1 MITLIR
7 NLGIFFHSRNELF
20 RTIFLSQSVFLISSG
35 FELMGILL
43 LGPLIFLATSG
54 EEAMTNE
61 NIMWIY
67 NLLNFNAFESFFLF
81 FFILTIS
88 LILVGVFSS
97 IFSVTLVSKISTG
110 SGVTL
115 GNRLL
120 SHYISL
126 NWSDIKSI
134 SNTKIIN
141 EIYQESSRVTE
152 NIFVPFMMI
161 SKSSILCFFIL
172 LGLLYIDPYLTVLF
186 FIFLSSVYFLMY
198 FLFRAGLYKNSA
210 FLTYAHEQRLLSLSN
225 IFEMFKQIKIWG
237 NAKYFQD
244 HFNQA
249 SLTWGRAYRKNLNV
263 ALLPRYFVEASIL
276 LAAATAI
283 YLSAQPGLQFADSL
297 AKTSIFL
304 FSAFKLLPAIQSLY
318 YSSSQIRGNIYAL
331 ENILSTMKKYNH
343 FELKHKNTDGNKKDI
358 TEIKNI
364 LFQNIYFTYPNSDK
378 TLLQNINVTFT
389 KDKIYGLTGPSGAG
403 KSTFCDILMGLL
415 LQDEGSIL
423 VNGDEAIIYENKLWF
438 KNISYSPPNPIV
450 INDSIQNNI
459 FYKSDDVHDINFL
472 NSLAN
477 LDFLDLEKT
486 EINIDSNSL
495 SAGQI
500 QRIDLARVFARMIP
514 SIIILDEPTASL
526 DALNTK
532 NFISNLQELKQNK
545 IIILVTHELDLL
557 EMVDSVMIIDDGN
570 LEEYPDIFNAME
582 SSKTFKDLLAS
593 SSKDDNY

>member
-61 NIMWIY
+61 NIIWVY
-67 NLLNFNAFESFFLF
+67 NLFNFNAFESLFLF

-115 GNRLL
+115 GSRLL

-126 NWSDIKSI
+126 NWSDIKST

-237 NAKYFQD
+237 NAEYFQD

-283 YLSAQPGLQFADSL
+283 YFSAQPGFQFADSL

-331 ENILSTMKKYNH
+331 ENILSTMSKDNH
-343 FELKHKNTDGNKKDI
+343 FELKHKNADGNKKDI

-364 LFQNIYFTYPNSDK
+364 SFQNIYFTYPNSDK
-378 TLLQNINVTFT
+378 TSLQNINASFT

-415 LQDEGSIL
+415 HQDEGSIL
-423 VNGDEAIIYENKLWF
+423 VNGDEVLIYENKLWF

-472 NSLAN
+472 NSLVN
-477 LDFLDLEKT
+477 LNFLDLEKT
-486 EINIDSNSL
+486 EINIDSSSL

-500 QRIDLARVFARMIP
+500 QRIDLARVFARIIP

-557 EMVDSVMIIDDGN
+557 EMVDSVLIIDDGN
-570 LEEYPDIFNAME
+570 LEEYSDISNAIE

-593 SSKDDNY
+593 SSKDDNN

>member
-61 NIMWIY
+61 NIIWVY
-67 NLLNFNAFESFFLF
+67 NLFNFNAFESLFLF

-115 GNRLL
+115 GSRLL

-126 NWSDIKSI
+126 NWSDIKST

-237 NAKYFQD
+237 NAEYFQD

-283 YLSAQPGLQFADSL
+283 YFSAQPGFQFADSL

-331 ENILSTMKKYNH
+331 ENILSTMSKDNH
-343 FELKHKNTDGNKKDI
+343 FELKHKNADGNKKDI

-364 LFQNIYFTYPNSDK
+364 SFQNIYFTYPNSDK
-378 TLLQNINVTFT
+378 TSLQNINASFT

-415 LQDEGSIL
+415 HQDEGSIL
-423 VNGDEAIIYENKLWF
+423 VNGDEVLIYENKLWF

-472 NSLAN
+472 NSLVN
-477 LDFLDLEKT
+477 LNFLDLEKT

-557 EMVDSVMIIDDGN
+557 EMVDSVLIIDDGN
-570 LEEYPDIFNAME
+570 LEEYSDISNAIE

-593 SSKDDNY
+593 SSKDDNN

>member
-61 NIMWIY
+61 NIMWAY
-67 NLLNFNAFESFFLF
+67 NLFNFNAFESFFLF

-115 GNRLL
+115 GSRLL

-126 NWSDIKSI
+126 SWSDIKST

-172 LGLLYIDPYLTVLF
+172 IGLLYIDPYLTVLF

-237 NAKYFQD
+237 NAEYFQD

-276 LAAATAI
+276 LAAAIAI

-331 ENILSTMKKYNH
+331 ENILSTMRKYNH
-343 FELKHKNTDGNKKDI
+343 FELKHKNADRNKKDI
-358 TEIKNI
+358 TEINNI

-378 TLLQNINVTFT
+378 TLLQNINATFT

-415 LQDEGSIL
+415 HQDEGSIL